1 MAAVLGS
8 PSAWAEA
15 FQGVP
20 FPQPHYMLV
29 FVGDSEE
36 EELRAAAAA
45 TSCGFQRTMVLTG
58 GLQQLSASG
67 SSGGGGSSSSASA
80 AAAADL
86 RFIGRD
92 ALAVLLGMSPDV
104 VHAPQASLVDVR
116 RSDERALYGSIK
128 GAAHIP
134 GGRRRCCCWDGMGC

>member
-1 MAAVLGS
+1 
-8 PSAWAEA
+8 
-15 FQGVP
+15 
-20 FPQPHYMLV
+20 MLV

-58 GLQQLSASG
+58 GLQQLSAAG
-67 SSGGGGSSSSASA
+67 SSGGGGTGVPA

-104 VHAPQASLVDVR
+104 VHAPQAALVDVR

-134 GGRRRCCCWDGMGC
+134 GGVGRLALLVLLLLGWNCQAGWMFVKGHIFFATLSAA